1 MVALAWDT
9 VGQHVYETGVDKGVL
24 FIPDS
29 NGNYIEAHAWNGL
42 TKVTEKPVGGTAT
55 ALYAD
60 NTRYL
65 NLTSTEY
72 FGCDLSAY
80 TYPDA
85 WSVCDGTI
93 EPESGVAVGQQ
104 SRKTFGFCYRTRIGN
119 DLIGTDEGY
128 KLHLVWGC
136 TAAPS
141 QKAWTTIN
149 DSPSANEF
157 TWSVTCVPISA
168 SGYKPM
174 STLVI
179 DSTKVNPSA
188 LSTLEDTLY
197 GTSGVNGRLPL
208 PDEILAMF
216 SGTMSSAV
224 PTEPTYDTGT
234 HTVTIPTVTGLQYFK
249 VVGGVATLVTGTVV
263 ITVNTVFMALPT
275 AGHYI
280 PDPNVNEWLITF

>member
-1 MVALAWDT
+1 MVALTWDT
-9 VGQHVYETGVDKGVL
+9 VGNHVYETGVDKGVL
-24 FIPDS
+24 FIPDN
-29 NGNYIEAHAWNGL
+29 NGNYVNAYAWNGL

-85 WSVCDGTI
+85 WSVCDGTV
-93 EPESGVAVGQQ
+93 EPEIGVAVGQQ

-119 DLIGTDEGY
+119 DLVGTDEGY

-141 QKAWTTIN
+141 QKAWSTIN

-168 SGYKPM
+168 TGYKPT

-179 DSTKVNPSA
+179 DSTKADFPPAARRCS
-188 LSTLEDTLY
+188 S
-197 GTSGVNGRLPL
+197 SGWR
-208 PDEILAMF
+208 
-216 SGTMSSAV
+216 SKWSS
-224 PTEPTYDTGT
+224 
-234 HTVTIPTVTGLQYFK
+234 
-249 VVGGVATLVTGTVV
+249 
-263 ITVNTVFMALPT
+263 TVFLSRETTSSTSFTPAAAASSTTYWIVGRSRTGNISFGIALA
-275 AGHYI
+275 AGSMRVPKPAAGI
-280 PDPNVNEWLITF
+280 KAFVIIQVLVGRD